1 MLLDFSRMDWR
12 LRLGLVTVALLTS
25 VYLLGPIV
33 FIVALSF
40 GTSQWLVFPPP
51 GWTTQWYTQ
60 LLAEPGW
67 IEATWNS
74 LKIALLVSALS
85 VLIGFFASMALVRGR
100 FAGKAVLRAFFLT
113 PMVMPVVVLAVALYA
128 VFLRLG
134 LTGTLAGFVVGHLV
148 IALPFSIIAI
158 SNSLESFDFALED
171 AARICGASDWVVR
184 WRVTLPSIR
193 LGLGA
198 AALFS
203 FLISW
208 DDVVLAIF
216 MATPGSETLPVRIWS
231 ALRQE
236 LSPVIAA
243 ASTLLIAVTV
253 LCMAVSAWLGGR
265 TAKQP
270 H

>member
-1 MLLDFSRMDWR
+1 MLLDFSRMGWP
-12 LRLGLVTVALLTS
+12 LRLGLTLVAVLTA
-25 VYLLGPIV
+25 VFLLGPIV

-40 GTSQWLVFPPP
+40 GSSQWLVFPPP

-60 LLAEPGW
+60 LWAEPGW

-74 LKIALLVSALS
+74 VKIALIVSALS
-85 VLIGFFASMALVRGR
+85 VVLGFFTAMALVRGR
-100 FAGKAVLRAFFLT
+100 FRGKAVLRAFFLT

-128 VFLRLG
+128 LFLRIG
-134 LTGTLAGFVVGHLV
+134 LTGTLPGFVLGHLV

-171 AARICGASDWVVR
+171 AARICGASEWTLR
-184 WRVTLPSIR
+184 WRVTVPSIR

-216 MATPGSETLPVRIWS
+216 MATPGAETLPVRIWA
-231 ALRQE
+231 ALRQD

-243 ASTLLIAVTV
+243 ASTLLIAVT
-253 LCMAVSAWLGGR
+253 LLFMILSAMIGGR
-265 TAKQP
+265 ATKP
-270 H
+270 SH

>member
-1 MLLDFSRMDWR
+1 MLLDFSRMGWP
-12 LRLGLVTVALLTS
+12 LKAGLAFIALLTAMF
-25 VYLLGPIV
+25 LMAPIV

-40 GTSQWLVFPPP
+40 GSSQWLAFPPP
-51 GWTTQWYTQ
+51 SWTTRWYLQ
-60 LLAEPGW
+60 LWAEPGW

-74 LKIALLVSALS
+74 LKIAVLVSILS
-85 VLIGFFASMALVRGR
+85 VVLGFFTAMALVRGHFR
-100 FAGKAVLRAFFLT
+100 GKALLRAFFLT

-128 VFLRLG
+128 LFLRIG
-134 LTGTLAGFVVGHLV
+134 LTGTLPGFVLGHLV

-171 AARICGASDWVVR
+171 AARICGASEWTVR

-216 MATPGSETLPVRIWS
+216 MATPGAETLPVRIWA
-231 ALRQE
+231 ALRQD

-243 ASTLLIAVTV
+243 ASTLLIGTTIIFM
-253 LCMAVSAWLGGR
+253 LLSALLGAR
-265 TAKQP
+265 TTKTST
-270 H
+270 

>member
-1 MLLDFSRMDWR
+1 MLLDFSRMGWP
-12 LRLGLVTVALLTS
+12 LRICLLLIA
-25 VYLLGPIV
+25 VLAAVFLLGPII

-40 GTSQWLVFPPP
+40 GSSQWLVFPPP
-51 GWTTQWYTQ
+51 TWTTRWYQQ
-60 LLAEPGW
+60 LWVEPGW
-67 IEATWNS
+67 LEATWNS
-74 LKIALLVSALS
+74 LKIAFIVSCLS
-85 VLIGFFASMALVRGR
+85 VTLGFFTSMALVRGNFR
-100 FAGKAVLRAFFLT
+100 GKSILRAFFLT

-128 VFLRLG
+128 LFLRMG
-134 LTGTLAGFVVGHLV
+134 LTGTLLGFVLGHLV

-171 AARICGASDWVVR
+171 AARICGASEWTVR

-208 DDVVLAIF
+208 DDVVVAIF
-216 MATPGSETLPVRIWS
+216 MSAPGAETLPVRIWA
-231 ALRQE
+231 ALRQD

-243 ASTLLIAVTV
+243 VSTV
-253 LCMAVSAWLGGR
+253 LIGITVLSMLLSALLGAR
-265 TAKQP
+265 TSKTST
-270 H
+270 